1 MSLKVNHVSR
11 RQSSA
16 VVSVLVLKPLNHL
29 LLSSDIDASH
39 ALLQPDCRNKVV
51 LLPHIGSG
59 TIEARKAMADMTI
72 NNLLG
77 ALGLRTDPDKE
88 HTMDSEL

>member
-1 MSLKVNHVSR
+1 MSLKASRVSVKTAAPRFPDTDRHVSAN
-11 RQSSA
+11 SSR
-16 VVSVLVLKPLNHL
+16 LE
-29 LLSSDIDASH
+29 IDASH
-39 ALLQPDCRNKVV
+39 ALLQPDCRDRVV

-59 TIEARKAMADMTI
+59 TMEARRAMADRTI

-77 ALGLRTDPDKE
+77 ALGVRGEAGKE

>member
-1 MSLKVNHVSR
+1 MHVSVN
-11 RQSSA
+11 SS
-16 VVSVLVLKPLNHL
+16 LPE
-29 LLSSDIDASH
+29 IDASH
-39 ALLQPDCRNKVV
+39 ALLQPDCRDKVV

-59 TIEARKAMADMTI
+59 TVEARRAMADMTM

-77 ALGLRTDPDKE
+77 ALGLRNESGKE